1 MALFLTNWNTS
12 PEKFGILTHLS
23 EAFRYFYSMA
33 YSFLERPGIEPWQL
47 VICGDFYQ
55 LPPVPDTIDGIK
67 QRTLFAFEAESW
79 DRCIPNLVTLTKVF
93 RQKDSSMSTF
103 FLASPIFE
111 LYNSTRRFRR
121 YVE

>member
-33 YSFLERPGIEPWQL
+33 YSFLERPGIEPRQL

-67 QRTLFAFEAESW
+67 RPPLFAFEANCW
-79 DRCIPNLVTLTKVF
+79 DKCIPNLVALTKVF
-93 RQKDSSMSTF
+93 RQKDSSMF
-103 FLASPIFE
+103 IYILPSPIF
-111 LYNSTRRFRR
+111 
-121 YVE
+121 